1 MGRGE
6 VGEGDEVAAMHTHTL
21 HFELGRGTRVIAH
34 NITHS
39 LTFHLSRSTPPFLFP
54 SSSASDGQNGCLADT
69 DTRSNHSTSTAE
81 EERGREP
88 LRQCQQ
94 TTMSDHASREE
105 VVRRVEAKL
114 KMARQKGE
122 FGKDNE
128 TEEKILSIARNT
140 CDAYLG

>member
-1 MGRGE
+1 M
-6 VGEGDEVAAMHTHTL
+6 GEGDAVAAMHTHTHTL
-21 HFELGRGTRVIAH
+21 HFALGIGTRVIAH

-39 LTFHLSRSTPPFLFP
+39 LTLHLSRSTPPFLFP
-54 SSSASDGQNGCLADT
+54 SSSASDGQNGWLADT

-105 VVRRVEAKL
+105 VARRVEAKL
-114 KMARQKGE
+114 KAAREKGE
-122 FGKDNE
+122 FGRNRD
-128 TEEKILSIARNT
+128 TEQKILSIARNT
-140 CDAYLG
+140 CGEYLE

>member
-1 MGRGE
+1 
-6 VGEGDEVAAMHTHTL
+6 L

-114 KMARQKGE
+114 KIAREEGE
-122 FGKDNE
+122 FGNFDD
-128 TEEKILSIARNT
+128 TEEKILSIAMNT
-140 CDAYLG
+140 CGEYLE